1 MLNVGLWVEIE
12 AQPGKAD
19 EVETFLKQGQVLVGN
34 EPQTVAW
41 FAVRLDD
48 SRYGIFDAF
57 EDDAGRDAHLTGAV
71 AEALGTRAAELFA
84 SPPTIHKIDVLEDK
98 LPSV

>member
-1 MLNVGLWVEIE
+1 MVNVGLWVEIE
-12 AQPGKAD
+12 AKPGKED
-19 EVETFLKQGQVLVGN
+19 EVETFLKQGQVLVGD

-41 FAVRLDD
+41 FAVRMDD

-71 AEALGTRAAELFA
+71 AEALGAQAGELFA
-84 SPPTIHKIDVLEDK
+84 SPPAIHKIDVIGDK
-98 LPSV
+98 LPSA